1 MCKVNHA
8 IDTDQIRME
17 KQDSVAGNIRHAIP
31 VEWVEFINDGHVLLD
46 KTADKAQRQWH
57 SI

>member
-1 MCKVNHA
+1 MNHA